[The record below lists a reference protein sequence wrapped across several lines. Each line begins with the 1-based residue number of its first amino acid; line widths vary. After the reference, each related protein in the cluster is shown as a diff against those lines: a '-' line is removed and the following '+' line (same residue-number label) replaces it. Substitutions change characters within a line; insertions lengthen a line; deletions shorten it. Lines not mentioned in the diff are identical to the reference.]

1 MEKSSAEQNNYYI
14 TPIYDAHIHIY
25 TPCPVEKTVR
35 FLEDVKTHFNYEK
48 IMLNALPTY
57 NIADNF
63 VAFYCK
69 TRIPGIYVN
78 AGLYHLKDCDDE
90 AYFYNQVKLY
100 HEMGCDGIKMIEGK
114 PDSRKE
120 LGLELDC
127 EAYCR
132 AYKYMEDKEVWAR
145 EL

>member
-90 AYFYNQVKLY
+90 AYFYNQVKDFFFFDLGSLNSINQVILY
-100 HEMGCDGIKMIEGK
+100 ILHRFYLRLK
-114 PDSRKE
+114 
-120 LGLELDC
+120 L
-127 EAYCR
+127 Y
-132 AYKYMEDKEVWAR
+132 
-145 EL
+145 